1 MTELDRVVTTSPNVL
16 SPEQLNSNTTGD
28 ISGQDSLMLQVVVLN
43 YHSKILDEVVNS
55 SKYFTFHFSQFQQ
68 LTNQTFL

>member
-43 YHSKILDEVVNS
+43 CHSKILDEVVKS
-55 SKYFTFHFSQFQQ
+55 SKIFYI
-68 LTNQTFL
+68 